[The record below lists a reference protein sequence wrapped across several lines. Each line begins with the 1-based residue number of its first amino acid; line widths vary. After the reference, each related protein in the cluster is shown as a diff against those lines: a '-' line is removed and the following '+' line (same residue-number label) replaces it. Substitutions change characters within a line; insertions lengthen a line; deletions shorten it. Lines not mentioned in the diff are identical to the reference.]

1 MFDHLDLKETSTMG
15 PKPFKPSINWSA
27 APMDSLRWVAIAWVI
42 SAICLFGALLA
53 FRYLTPWG
61 RQFWR
66 ITHGYFVG
74 AHSVRV
80 WLMLGV
86 LLLSVLLSVRLM
98 VLLSYQGNDLYTA
111 VQKAVQG
118 IAAGD
123 DAVKESGIHGFWM
136 SIAIFSVLAT
146 LYVIRI
152 MTDIYLTQRFIIAW
166 RVWLTGHLT
175 DDWLDGRA
183 YYRDLFIDQ
192 TIDNPDQR
200 IQQDVDI
207 FTANAGATPNT
218 PANGTGATLLFGA
231 VNAVASVISF
241 TAILWNLSG
250 NLNLF
255 GVDFPRAMF
264 WTVLVYV
271 VVATVVAIWLGRPL
285 IQLSFNNE
293 KLNAAF
299 RYALVRL
306 RDAAEAVGFYRGER
320 VERAQLWR
328 RFTPIIANYR
338 RFVRRTIIWGGWNF
352 SVSQAIVPLPWV
364 LQAPRLFAGRI
375 DFGDVG
381 QSATAFGNIQD
392 SLSFFRNNYDNF
404 AGFRAA
410 IIRLHGLVDAN
421 SRGRALPTILVKPS
435 EETAVELRGIEVR
448 TPEGDQLVDSLDIQL
463 DHGDTLV
470 ITGRSGAGKTTLLRS
485 LAELWPYASGTLCR
499 PDGDNATMFL
509 SQLPYVPLG
518 NLRTVVSY
526 PNSPDDIS
534 DEQLRDVLT
543 KVALAPL
550 INRLDEDHDWAKV
563 LSPGEQQRV
572 AFARILLTKPKAVF
586 LDEATSALDEGLEF
600 ALYQLVRAELPEC
613 VMVSVSHRPTVEQHH
628 EQQLHL
634 LGGGPWELG
643 PVDKE
648 SARV

>member
-1 MFDHLDLKETSTMG
+1 MG
-15 PKPFKPSINWSA
+15 PKPFKPSIDWSA
-27 APMDSLRWVAIAWVI
+27 APVESLRWVGIAWLV
-42 SAICLFGALLA
+42 SAICLFAALLI

-66 ITHGYFVG
+66 ITRGYFVG
-74 AHSVRV
+74 ADSVRV

-86 LLLSVLLSVRLM
+86 LLLSVLLSVRLV

-118 IAAGD
+118 IAAD
-123 DAVKESGIHGFWM
+123 DANVKQSGIHGFWM
-136 SIAIFSVLAT
+136 SIAIFSVLAV
-146 LYVIRI
+146 LYVIRFMI
-152 MTDIYLTQRFIIAW
+152 DIYLTQRFIIAW
-166 RVWLTGHLT
+166 RIWLTAHLT

-183 YYRDLFIDQ
+183 YYRDLFIDN

-200 IQQDVDI
+200 IQQDIDI
-207 FTANAGATPNT
+207 FTANAGGTPNI
-218 PANGTGATLLFGA
+218 PSNGTGSTLLFGA

-241 TAILWNLSG
+241 AAILWQLSG
-250 NLNLF
+250 NLDIL
-255 GVDFPRAMF
+255 GIEVPRAMF
-264 WTVLVYV
+264 LTVLVYV
-271 VVATVVAIWLGRPL
+271 LVATVVAIWLGHPL
-285 IQLSFNNE
+285 IALSFNNE

-328 RFTPIIANYR
+328 RFTPIIDNYR
-338 RFVRRTIIWGGWNF
+338 NFVRRTIIFNSWNW

-364 LQAPRLFAGRI
+364 IQAPRLFAGRI

-392 SLSFFRNNYDNF
+392 SLSFFRNNYDAF
-404 AGFRAA
+404 AAFRAA

-421 SRGRALPTILVKPS
+421 ERGRALPTMLVKPS
-435 EETAVELRGIEVR
+435 EETAVELRDVEVR
-448 TPEGDQLVDSLDIQL
+448 TPAGDRLIDPLDVQL
-463 DHGDTLV
+463 DDGDSLV

-485 LAELWPYASGTLCR
+485 LAELWPFASGTLCC
-499 PDGDNATMFL
+499 PEGDNATMFL

-518 NLRTVVSY
+518 SLRTVVCY
-526 PNSPDDIS
+526 PNSPDGIS
-534 DEQLRDVLT
+534 DGELRDVLN
-543 KVALAPL
+543 KVSLAPL
-550 INRLDEDHDWAKV
+550 INRLDEERDWARV

-586 LDEATSALDEGLEF
+586 LDEATSALDEGLEY
-600 ALYQLVRAELPEC
+600 ALYHLLRTELPDC
-613 VMVSVSHRPTVEQHH
+613 VVVSVSHRPTVEQHH
-628 EQQLHL
+628 EQELRL
-634 LGGGPWELG
+634 LGGGPWRLG
-643 PVDKE
+643 PVQEEKE
-648 SARV
+648 PARV

>member
-1 MFDHLDLKETSTMG
+1 
-15 PKPFKPSINWSA
+15 
-27 APMDSLRWVAIAWVI
+27 
-42 SAICLFGALLA
+42 
-53 FRYLTPWG
+53 
-61 RQFWR
+61 
-66 ITHGYFVG
+66 
-74 AHSVRV
+74 
-80 WLMLGV
+80 
-86 LLLSVLLSVRLM
+86 VRLT

-118 IAAGD
+118 IASGHD
-123 DAVKESGIHGFWM
+123 DVKESGIHGFWM

-146 LYVIRI
+146 LYVIRF
-152 MTDIYLTQRFIIAW
+152 MVDIYLTQRFVIAW
-166 RVWLTGHLT
+166 RMWLTANLT

-183 YYRDLFIDQ
+183 YYRDLFIDN

-200 IQQDVDI
+200 IQQDIDI
-207 FTANAGATPNT
+207 FTANIGGTPNI
-218 PANGTGATLLFGA
+218 PSNGTGNTLLFGA

-241 TAILWNLSG
+241 AAILWELSG
-250 NLNLF
+250 NLGVF
-255 GVDFPRAMF
+255 GVDVPRAMF
-264 WTVLVYV
+264 WTILVYV

-285 IQLSFNNE
+285 IQLSFDNE

-328 RFTPIIANYR
+328 RFTPIIDNYR
-338 RFVRRTIIWGGWNF
+338 KFVRRTIIFNGWNW

-381 QSATAFGNIQD
+381 QSATAFGQIQD
-392 SLSFFRNNYDNF
+392 SLSFFRNNYDAF
-404 AGFRAA
+404 AAFRAA

-421 SRGRALPTILVKPS
+421 AQGRALPTILVKPS
-435 EETAVELRGIEVR
+435 EEAIVELRGVEVR
-448 TPEGDQLVDSLDIQL
+448 TPDGDQLVDSLDVQL
-463 DHGDTLV
+463 EQGDTLV

-499 PDGDNATMFL
+499 PDGDHATMFL

-518 NLRTVVSY
+518 SLRTVVCY
-526 PNSPDDIS
+526 PNSPDNIS

-543 KVALAPL
+543 KVSLAQL
-550 INRLDEDHDWAKV
+550 IGRLDDDQDWAKV

-572 AFARILLTKPKAVF
+572 SFARILLTHPKAVF

-600 ALYQLVRAELPEC
+600 ALYQLVRTELPDC
-613 VMVSVSHRPTVEQHH
+613 VTVSVSHRPTVEQHH
-628 EQQLHL
+628 DQQLHL
-634 LGGGPWELG
+634 LGGGPWRLG
-643 PVDKE
+643 PVEKE
-648 SARV
+648 PAQV

>member
-1 MFDHLDLKETSTMG
+1 MG

-27 APMDSLRWVAIAWVI
+27 APLDSLRWLAIAW
-42 SAICLFGALLA
+42 AIAAVCTLLVLVA
-53 FRYLTPWG
+53 FRFLTPWG

-66 ITHGYFVG
+66 ITRGYFVG
-74 AHSVRV
+74 ARSIRV

-86 LLLSVLLSVRLM
+86 LLLSVLLSVRLI

-118 IAAGD
+118 MAAD
-123 DAVKESGIHGFWM
+123 DDVVKQSGIHGFWM
-136 SIAIFSVLAT
+136 SIAIFSVLAG

-152 MTDIYLTQRFIIAW
+152 MADLYLTQRFIIAW
-166 RVWLTGHLT
+166 RMWLTARLT
-175 DDWLDGRA
+175 DDWLAGKA
-183 YYRDLFIDQ
+183 YYRDLFIDN

-207 FTANAGATPNT
+207 FTANAGATPNS
-218 PANGTGATLLFGA
+218 PFNGTGSTLLFGA

-241 TAILWNLSG
+241 AAILWNLSG
-250 NLNLF
+250 DLNLF

-271 VVATVVAIWLGRPL
+271 LVATVVAVWLGRPL
-285 IQLSFNNE
+285 IWLSFNNE

-328 RFTPIIANYR
+328 RFTPIIDNYR
-338 RFVRRTIIWGGWNF
+338 KFVRRTIVWGGWNF
-352 SVSQAIVPLPWV
+352 AVSQAIVPLPWV
-364 LQAPRLFAGRI
+364 IQAPRLFAGRI

-404 AGFRAA
+404 AGFRAS

-421 SRGRALPTILVKPS
+421 EKGRALPTMLIKPS
-435 EETAVELRGIEVR
+435 EETAVELRDVEVR
-448 TPEGDQLVDSLDIQL
+448 TPAGDQLIDPLDVQL
-463 DHGDTLV
+463 DHGDSLV

-518 NLRTVVSY
+518 SLRGVVCY

-534 DEQLRDVLT
+534 DRELHDVLT

-550 INRLDEDHDWAKV
+550 IDRLEEEPDWAKV

-600 ALYQLVRAELPEC
+600 ALYQLLRTELPDC
-613 VMVSVSHRPTVEQHH
+613 VVVSVSHRPTIEQHH
-628 EQQLHL
+628 RQELHL
-634 LGGGPWELG
+634 LGGGEWRLG
-643 PVDKE
+643 PVEKE
-648 SARV
+648 PARV